1 MGVPEL
7 REGQGEFS
15 LVIDTLLDLL
25 PIKFGDGGEFAIS
38 HGGLFG
44 VTEQGA
50 ASLAWCW
57 R

>member
-1 MGVPEL
+1 MGVLEL
-7 REGQGEFS
+7 REGQGEFPP
-15 LVIDTLLDLL
+15 VIETQFDLL
-25 PIKFGDGGEFAIS
+25 PIEFGDGGEFAIS

-44 VTEQGA
+44 VTEQSA